1 MSFLGFTLGCSR
13 VFLVVPG
20 SFLVV
25 LGFTLGS
32 FLVAPG
38 GFLVVLGFIP
48 FDEVVVEFEHG
59 FYVLLMTSCGEGK
72 MLSLRHVSDIRD
84 VGDAYY
90 WVLILRETYMMEARV
105 EKRMRLPMS
114 NA

>member
-1 MSFLGFTLGCSR
+1 MRLLGYGIAL
-13 VFLVVPG
+13 G
-20 SFLVV
+20 SFLIV

-32 FLVAPG
+32 SRVFLVALS

-72 MLSLRHVSDIRD
+72 MLSLRHVSDTRD

-90 WVLILRETYMMEARV
+90 GVLILRETYMMEARV